1 MFESNSLQENP
12 KILNSLLS
20 NHFPIT
26 CSVVNND
33 ASFRGLGVCKF
44 NNSLQFNKQFVKK
57 LKTDTVTINLNL
69 QKQFSSSDHSK
80 QEFVEY
86 KICKFS
92 FLSQQIWLKQTEI
105 YNQFLKTELKLSNK
119 IKKHK
124 EDFNTQN
131 ICKLEL
137 ESTYARKA
145 EGAKIRSKFE
155 KIWKKTTFLKSKSV
169 SARDQILNEIIL
181 PSHNS

>member
-57 LKTDTVTINLNL
+57 LKIHTVTINLNL

-119 IKKHK
+119 TKK
-124 EDFNTQN
+124 NTKKISTLRTYVNQSL
-131 ICKLEL
+131 KVLMLEKQKVL
-137 ESTYARKA
+137 KYVANLK
-145 EGAKIRSKFE
+145 KFG
-155 KIWKKTTFLKSKSV
+155 KKRLF
-169 SARDQILNEIIL
+169 
-181 PSHNS
+181 

>member
-1 MFESNSLQENP
+1 MFESNSLQKTP

-20 NHFPIT
+20 NHFPVS

-33 ASFRGLGVCKF
+33 ASFRGSGVCKF
-44 NNSLQFNKQFVKK
+44 NNSLQFNTEFVKK
-57 LKTDTVTINLNL
+57 LKIHTVTIKLNL
-69 QKQFSSSDHSK
+69 QKQFSPSDHSK

-86 KICKFS
+86 EICKFS

-105 YNQFLKTELKLSNK
+105 YNQFLKTGLKLSNK
-119 IKKHK
+119 IKKRK
-124 EDFNTQN
+124 EDFNTYN
-131 ICKLEL
+131 VCKLEL

-155 KIWKKTTFLKSKSV
+155 KIWRKNDFFY
-169 SARDQILNEIIL
+169 I
-181 PSHNS
+181 